1 MLYLYIKKGG
11 INMLAIRLDEKLSE
25 RLENLS
31 QKTGRTKTWYARKA
45 LETYLDDIE
54 DAALAAVAYEEY
66 LLDGGTSSSLDEVRS
81 RLGLED

>member
-1 MLYLYIKKGG
+1 
-11 INMLAIRLDEKLSE
+11 MLAIRLDEKLSA
-25 RLENLS
+25 RLEDLS

-54 DAALAAVAYEEY
+54 DAALAAAAYEEY
-66 LLDGGTSSSLDEVRS
+66 LLDGGVSSSLDAVRS

>member
-1 MLYLYIKKGG
+1 
-11 INMLAIRLDEKLSE
+11 MLAIRLDEKLSE